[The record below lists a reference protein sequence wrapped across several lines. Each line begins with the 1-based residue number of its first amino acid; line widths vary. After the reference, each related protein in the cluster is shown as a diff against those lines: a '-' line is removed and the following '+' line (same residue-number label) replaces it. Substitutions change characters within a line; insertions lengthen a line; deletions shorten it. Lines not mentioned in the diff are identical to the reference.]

1 MEIRVQSLRSFKAI
15 PLLAASAIAAGF
27 LFSWLWREWF
37 MFALTSSVFLLLSG
51 GLLLSSK
58 QTTIQ
63 AVVLGAAI
71 GAFVGS
77 AIGISSLLSH

>member
-1 MEIRVQSLRSFKAI
+1 MEIRTQTLRSFKAI
-15 PLLAASAIAAGF
+15 PLLVATAIAAGF
-27 LFSWLWREWF
+27 LFAWLWREWF
-37 MFALTSSVFLLLSG
+37 IFALTSSVLLLLSG

-58 QTTIQ
+58 HTTIQ

-77 AIGISSLLSH
+77 TIGISSLLAR